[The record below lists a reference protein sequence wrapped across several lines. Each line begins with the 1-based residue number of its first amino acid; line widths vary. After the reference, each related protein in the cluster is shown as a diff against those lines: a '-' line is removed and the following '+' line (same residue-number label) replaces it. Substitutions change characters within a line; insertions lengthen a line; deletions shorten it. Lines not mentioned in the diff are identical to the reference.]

1 MLKRFVHWVH
11 GQPQLV
17 RVMIAAAVGTVL
29 AWLAY
34 EVIYFLNP
42 LEPRATL
49 IWVFA
54 FFLGIFRQHLL
65 HRTLSFPETHTTY
78 ETSLR
83 REALVS
89 TCIIV
94 ASAGLNLWLTKV
106 AMIHHRLAS
115 GVYLT
120 SVAALE
126 FVLMK
131 LYVFSSQC
139 TGGGTRQ

>member
-1 MLKRFVHWVH
+1 
-11 GQPQLV
+11 
-17 RVMIAAAVGTVL
+17 MIAAAVGTVL
-29 AWLAY
+29 AWLTY

-49 IWVFA
+49 SWVFA
-54 FFLGIFRQHLL
+54 FFLGIFRQHHL

-94 ASAGLNLWLTKV
+94 TSAGLNLWLSKV

-115 GVYLT
+115 GFCLI

-131 LYVFSSQC
+131 LYVFRSQC
-139 TGGGTRQ
+139 TGGGT